1 MGVRPSIPKGHMGGV
16 ELERRNEPLEKER
29 LSRHKRV
36 LHGELSRILWILGYK
51 PEDATRIVPKM
62 IEAFEEAVSEIVNQE
77 NPVWDLVD
85 KYNLGG
91 TD

>member
-1 MGVRPSIPKGHMGGV
+1 
-16 ELERRNEPLEKER
+16 
-29 LSRHKRV
+29 
-36 LHGELSRILWILGYK
+36 LHGELARILWILGYK
-51 PEDATRIVPKM
+51 PEASARIVPRM
-62 IEAFEEAVSEIVNQE
+62 VEAFEEAVSEIVHQE